1 MPQSLHL
8 NLKPNPHTMKPK
20 SILKWLTLVGSSFI
34 LSAAMA
40 NADPD
45 PDKKD
50 DKDNK
55 EKSERVEKKNKDK
68 PGKKADKSDKPQV
81 DRGENKQERAED
93 RKEKVEDRK
102 ERAED
107 KREQTEQRQE
117 RIEDRREKVEDRQEK
132 VEDRAE
138 RIDDR
143 REKAEDKRE
152 RVEDRQEK
160 REDRRIYKR
169 GEFRERFVDRDRD
182 HIVTYFSNHKGHAR
196 GLPPGLA
203 QKWES
208 GRRLPN
214 GWRDRVVTGYVIED
228 EWRPYF
234 EPVPYSWFPGITVV
248 PDTQLYWYGDRVVR
262 VYEPTHEV
270 VDVVVVPTIHIDL

>member
-1 MPQSLHL
+1 
-8 NLKPNPHTMKPK
+8 MKPQP
-20 SILKWLTLVGSSFI
+20 IFRWLVLVGSSAA
-34 LSAAMA
+34 LSLSVAMA
-40 NADPD
+40 E

-50 DKDNK
+50 GDK
-55 EKSERVEKKNKDK
+55 KDK
-68 PGKKADKSDKPQV
+68 PVPVENKKADKADRKENQKSNDKGPSKAEKAERREERAD
-81 DRGENKQERAED
+81 DRREQADRKQERAENRQERTED
-93 RKEKVEDRK
+93 KRERVEDRK

-107 KREQTEQRQE
+107 RREVA
-117 RIEDRREKVEDRQEK
+117 EDR
-132 VEDRAE
+132 
-138 RIDDR
+138 
-143 REKAEDKRE
+143 RE
-152 RVEDRQEK
+152 RVEDRQERAEDR
-160 REDRRIYKR
+160 REDRERRIYKR

-182 HIVTYFSNHKGHAR
+182 HIITYFSGHKGHSH

-203 QKWES
+203 AKWDS
-208 GRRLPN
+208 GRRLPA

-262 VYEPTHEV
+262 VYEPTREV